1 MSEERM
7 TLTLVVK
14 IRPEDFDSQ
23 SIAWVDELKDKAAEQ
38 GEVTS
43 CILTELPNQIDFS

>member
-1 MSEERM
+1 M

-14 IRPEDFDSQ
+14 IRPDDFDSH
-23 SIAWVDELKDKAAEQ
+23 SIAWIDELKDKAAEQ

-43 CILTELPNQIDFS
+43 CILTQIPTQIDFS

>member
-1 MSEERM
+1 MSDEHM

-14 IRPEDFDSQ
+14 IEAQHLDAATVLW
-23 SIAWVDELKDKAAEQ
+23 INEIKDKAAEQ

-43 CILTELPNQIDFS
+43 CVLTDIPNKIDFS

>member
-1 MSEERM
+1 MSNEHM

-14 IRPEDFDSQ
+14 IRPDDFDSQ
-23 SIAWVDELKDKAAEQ
+23 SIAWIDELKDKAAEQ

-43 CILTELPNQIDFS
+43 CILTQIPAQIDFS